1 MVARSVLP
9 REKVGRIRYEYHQ
22 RYGLGADLVTFDG
35 TVIGL
40 PPGAIRNLRLLKRTR
55 EHALQES
62 VRWGEPYSFLLAPGI
77 VSWIVPL
84 VNGDTVR
91 GGLCGGEV
99 RPHDDPQDRNET
111 VSYLV
116 ASGAKRAMAEKY
128 VGRLPIWSLS
138 RTPETAEWLF
148 TRIYELTLWDPV
160 LLQRNHENALQQQQ
174 IAEEIHRRKT
184 SDRRA
189 YSLDHERALL
199 ALTRVGDRG
208 GARHEMNKLL
218 ADVFLYSPRLPV
230 LQGRAIEILGYL
242 VRAAV
247 EENPELGSLL
257 ELHIQWI
264 ERMVATKDFETA
276 CAALREALD
285 DFMSHIDLQRFNRHN
300 IHVRRVL
307 KFLAGNYMRTIS
319 LEDAADVAG
328 LSRFRV
334 AHLVKEC
341 TGKTILQ
348 HVKLLRIQKARMW
361 LEETNKDFAEI
372 ANDLG
377 FADQSHFIRH
387 FRELTGVTPAR
398 YRRNLGRPPKG

>member
-9 REKVGRIRYEYHQ
+9 REEVGRIRHEYRQ
-22 RYGLGADLVTFDG
+22 RYGLGAGLIASDG

-40 PPGAIRNLRLLKRTR
+40 GPGAIRNLQVLKRTR

-99 RPHDDPQDRNET
+99 RPHDDPQDRSET
-111 VSYLV
+111 VSYLM
-116 ASGAKRAMAEKY
+116 ASGARRATAEEY
-128 VGRLPIWSLS
+128 VGRLPIWPLA
-138 RTPETAEWLF
+138 RAPETAEWLF

-160 LLQRNHENALQQQQ
+160 LLRRNRENALQQRQ

-184 SDRRA
+184 SDRRTF
-189 YSLDHERALL
+189 SLDHERALL
-199 ALTRVGDRG
+199 ALIRVGDRA
-208 GARHEMNKLL
+208 GARREMNRLL
-218 ADVFLYSPRLPV
+218 ADIFLYSPRLPV
-230 LQGRAIEILGYL
+230 VQGRAIEILGYL

-247 EENPELGSLL
+247 EDNPELGSLL
-257 ELHIQWI
+257 ERHIQWI
-264 ERMVATKDFETA
+264 ERMVATRDFETL

-285 DFMSHIDLQRFNRHN
+285 DFMSHIDLQRSNRHN
-300 IHVRRVL
+300 NHVRQVL
-307 KFLAGNYMRTIS
+307 RFLAENYMRPIR
-319 LEDAADVAG
+319 LEDAARAAG
-328 LSRFRV
+328 LSRSRV

-348 HVKLLRIQKARMW
+348 HAKLLRIQKARMW

-387 FRELTGVTPAR
+387 FRELTGVPPAR
-398 YRRNLGRPPKG
+398 YRRNLGRPPKD